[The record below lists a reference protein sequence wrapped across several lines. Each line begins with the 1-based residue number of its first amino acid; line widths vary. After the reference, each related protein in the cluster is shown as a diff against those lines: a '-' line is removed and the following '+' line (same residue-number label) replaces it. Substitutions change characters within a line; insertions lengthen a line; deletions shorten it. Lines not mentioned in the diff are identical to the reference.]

1 MTTYKIYYKEKNL
14 PKHGIWASQGAWFV
28 EVPDEY
34 GRKKAQIAREKFWE
48 FVDKEKYEIV
58 RVVKDC

>member
-1 MTTYKIYYKEKNL
+1 MLENIIPRHSETMTEYRIEFT
-14 PKHGIWASQGAWFV
+14 
-28 EVPDEY
+28 DEY

-48 FVDKEKYEIV
+48 FADKEKYEIV